1 MREVT
6 FNIGEVNTFKTDT
19 LATKVA
25 KNADVTVNGRNYKDR
40 TYSCELGKFTRL
52 IKLIKAL
59 VATLFTGG
67 IAMFWETVRNLWSD
81 GFSGKESVR
90 VLQEIKVKTP
100 TPNLTPPTS
109 PKSTPPTSPK
119 STPPSSPHATPPTTP
134 RNKPEGPTSTSDDKD
149 TPDDL
154 LKSAIGPED
163 AKILD
168 TFLGYHTKSEQ
179 QLKHW
184 ISLLAKRDGAKVS
197 LSSGHYNMILGNKDE
212 AQKNFEAAKKDPE
225 AVAKYLTKLETAL
238 AHLSDQENADKFR
251 SIAEETIGLL
261 K

>member
-6 FNIGEVNTFKTDT
+6 FNIGDVNTFKTDT

-52 IKLIKAL
+52 IYLVKAL
-59 VATLFTGG
+59 VVTLFTGG
-67 IAMFWETVRNLWSD
+67 IALFWEKARNLWTD

-100 TPNLTPPTS
+100 TPTPPTS
-109 PKSTPPTSPK
+109 PKSTPPQSPH
-119 STPPSSPHATPPTTP
+119 STPPSSPKSTPPTTP

-154 LKSAIGPED
+154 LKSSIGPED

-168 TFLGYHTKSEQ
+168 TFLGYHTKSEG
-179 QLKHW
+179 QLKTW
-184 ISLLAKRDGAKVS
+184 ISMLTKRDEPKAF

-212 AQKNFEAAKKDPE
+212 AQKNFEAAKKDSE

-251 SIAEETIGLL
+251 SIAEEMIGLL
-261 K
+261 KV